1 MIQISGAHW
10 KTIRHRYSEEEKVEM
25 DKGIIAVS
33 YDPYEFLF
41 DPDLISIEMF
51 TKMKKSLGIRDIKTS
66 LGDPGDTKV

>member
-1 MIQISGAHW
+1 
-10 KTIRHRYSEEEKVEM
+10 M